1 MSEFLMIYGLNILR
15 VLVVI
20 ILVVVLLKRSDLA
33 KIVCSLSRF
42 PKNSKR

>member
-1 MSEFLMIYGLNILR
+1 MIEFLMIHGLNILR

-20 ILVVVLLKRSDLA
+20 IVVVVLLKRQDLA
-33 KIVCSLSRF
+33 KIGSSLSRF